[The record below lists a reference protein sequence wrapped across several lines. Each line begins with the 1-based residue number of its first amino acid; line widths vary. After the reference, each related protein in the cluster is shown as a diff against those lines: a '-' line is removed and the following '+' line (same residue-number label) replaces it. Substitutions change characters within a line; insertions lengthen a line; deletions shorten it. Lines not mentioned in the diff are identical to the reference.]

1 MPASPET
8 LQTLEFG
15 KIRLLL
21 EHTCYSK
28 EAKTL
33 ARELTPLK
41 DKEIIE
47 FLLRQTYEL
56 FQVIT
61 ANGYFPNSEFPEFKK
76 EAHFLNL
83 EGSVLSEK
91 QLLNLK
97 QGIEDGNTLIRYLKE
112 KKAMMPLIASMA
124 DDLNENRAAAEI
136 IDSVLDAEGLVKSS
150 ASHELLK
157 IRKTISEKRREA
169 DRKFYNYVNEIRKL
183 GYLRENEESVFN
195 GRRTLAVMADNKSQV
210 AGFVHGKSESGKT
223 VFIEPSVTIQL
234 NNDVTEL
241 ENDEHREIIRI
252 LRELSEKLR
261 PFANDFIQY
270 YDLLVKTD
278 FIKAK
283 AKLGV
288 MLKAEL
294 PELRDEAGFHLKNA
308 FHPLLYLQNIQQKK
322 TTVPLNIQL
331 GKPNRVLVI
340 SGPNAGGKSVSIKTV
355 GLLQLM
361 VQSGLLI
368 PAAAGSG
375 MGVCKHI
382 MIDLGDTQSIENEL
396 STYSARL
403 KNMKQILEDASENSL
418 ILLDEF
424 GGGTDPELGG
434 ALAEIILESLLQSKT
449 IGIITTHYSNI
460 KVLTS
465 KLKGA
470 VNGSMLFDINS
481 MEPLYKLSIG
491 QPGSSFTFE
500 VAERVGFPKDLIEQ
514 AKKRIDAD
522 KLKLNRLI
530 AEVENQ
536 KYGLNE
542 AIARNEA
549 EEKKRREAKEKYI
562 NLFEEWRVRQEN
574 EREKK
579 MELARLATYGQRYL
593 RLLNDWQ
600 DKEKRKLVV
609 KRFIDSLT
617 AESKKRIEVEKE
629 KFSEANKQKN
639 IDRIKPFLQAGSKV
653 KIMNSSGYGIV
664 ESLDD
669 NTASVNFGNMKMKVG
684 LENLV
689 IYREPVK

>member
-1 MPASPET
+1 MPASSDT
-8 LQTLEFG
+8 LHTLEFG
-15 KIRLLL
+15 KIRSLL
-21 EHTCYSK
+21 EQACYSK
-28 EAKTL
+28 EAKAL
-33 ARELTPLK
+33 ASELTPLK
-41 DKEIIE
+41 DKQLIE

-56 FQVIT
+56 FQIIS
-61 ANGYFPNSEFPEFKK
+61 ANGYFPSSEFPDFKK
-76 EAHFLNL
+76 EAHFLNV

-91 QLLNLK
+91 QLLILQ
-97 QGIEDGNTLIRYLKE
+97 QGIEDSNTLIRYLKE
-112 KKAMMPLIASMA
+112 KKALMPLIATMA
-124 DDLNENRAAAEI
+124 EDLSENRPAVEMIEA
-136 IDSVLDAEGLVKSS
+136 VLYAEGLVKSS
-150 ASHELLK
+150 ASHELLR
-157 IRKTISEKRREA
+157 IRKSIGEKRREA

-195 GRRTLAVMADNKSQV
+195 GRRTLAVMADSKAMV
-210 AGFVHGKSESGKT
+210 PGFVHGKSESGKT
-223 VFIEPSVTIQL
+223 IFIEPSATIQL
-234 NNDVTEL
+234 NNDITEL

-261 PFANDFIQY
+261 MFANDFLKY

-288 MLKAEL
+288 ILKAEL
-294 PELRDEAGFHLKNA
+294 PELYDEPGFHLKNA

-331 GKPNRVLVI
+331 GKPNRLLVI

-355 GLLQLM
+355 GLLQVM

-375 MGVCKHI
+375 MSICRNI

-418 ILLDEF
+418 VLLDEF

-434 ALAEIILESLLQSKT
+434 ALAEIILESLLRSKT

-470 VNGSMLFDINS
+470 VNGSMLFDLNS

-536 KYGLNE
+536 KYSLNE
-542 AIARNEA
+542 AIAQNKA
-549 EEKKRREAKEKYI
+549 EEEKRREAKEKYLK
-562 NLFEEWRVRQEN
+562 LFQDWQAKQEN
-574 EREKK
+574 ERERKI
-579 MELARLATYGQRYL
+579 ELARLATYGQRYL

-629 KFSEANKQKN
+629 KRSEANKQKN
-639 IDRIKPFLQAGSKV
+639 IQRIKPLLQAGSKV
-653 KIMNSSGYGIV
+653 KILNSSGYGIV
-664 ESLDD
+664 ESIEDE
-669 NTASVNFGNMKMKVG
+669 TASVNFGNMKMKVG